1 MVAIINYA
9 RHRRKLE
16 KTYEDRVTVQRIEK
30 VKVNG
35 ETKQQLVGVYEQQ
48 PCRISQKTLGTN
60 GQTESTNNTM
70 YETKL
75 FIAPEL
81 EIKQG
86 DSLTVS
92 RGQVTREYTAGE
104 SFVYASHQEISIQR
118 KDKA

>member
-1 MVAIINYA
+1 MNI
-9 RHRRKLE
+9 RRYRLALE
-16 KTYEDRVTVQRIEK
+16 RTYTDRLTVQRIEK

-35 ETKQQLVGVYEQQ
+35 ETKQRLVTVYEQQ

-60 GQTESTNNTM
+60 GQTESVNRIA

-86 DSLTVS
+86 DTLTVT
-92 RGQVTREYTAGE
+92 RGPLTRTYTAGE
-104 SFVYASHQEISIQR
+104 PFLYESHQEISIQR
-118 KDKA
+118 KTEA